1 MTIQVAVIAN
11 CEARSRKQSRGKRL
25 NLDCFVV
32 HFDRFDRLT
41 DHRFDRLTDHRFDRL
56 TDHRFDRLTDHR
68 LNASPPYNE
77 EVVMAHIIWLSGLL
91 RSARND
97 GDLNR
102 HHTFWR
108 GINHMLGATNDGAD
122 IPVFH
127 NCHDTT
133 DFFFAFVFKN
143 HTPTIAATN
152 SARPMTGR

>member
-32 HFDRFDRLT
+32 HFDRFDSLT
-41 DHRFDRLTDHRFDRL
+41 GHRFDRLTDR
-56 TDHRFDRLTDHR
+56 R

-77 EVVMAHIIWLSGLL
+77 EVVMAHIIRLSGLL

-102 HHTFWR
+102 YHTFWR